1 MKILIIEDN
10 IDINNLLRDILIKEN
25 YEVRQC
31 FTAMEAL
38 LQKDLEEF
46 DLMILDLMMPVKS
59 GEEFIKE
66 IRDKSISIPI
76 IVISAKIDVDS
87 RVNVL
92 NIGADDF
99 IKKPFEKEDV
109 LARIQA
115 NIRRY
120 REFSKI
126 NSSLNYKNLKYN
138 KQMENF
144 TINGNEL
151 QLTKTELNILKLFI
165 ENQNRIFTKKNL
177 YEAVWQDNF
186 AADEDTINV
195 HISNIRNK
203 IKKFDS
209 EEYIETVWGIGYRLK
224 K

>member
-177 YEAVWQDNF
+177 YETVWQDNF

-209 EEYIETVWGIGYRLK
+209 EEYIETVWGIGYRLRK
-224 K
+224 

>member
-209 EEYIETVWGIGYRLK
+209 EEYIETVWGIGYRLRK
-224 K
+224 

>member
-165 ENQNRIFTKKNL
+165 EKQNRIFTKKNL

-209 EEYIETVWGIGYRLK
+209 GEYIETVWGLGYRLRK
-224 K
+224 

>member
-1 MKILIIEDN
+1 
-10 IDINNLLRDILIKEN
+10 
-25 YEVRQC
+25 
-31 FTAMEAL
+31 
-38 LQKDLEEF
+38 
-46 DLMILDLMMPVKS
+46 MILDLMMPVKS

-209 EEYIETVWGIGYRLK
+209 EEYIETVWGIGYRLRK
-224 K
+224 

>member
-165 ENQNRIFTKKNL
+165 EKQNRIFTKKNL

-209 EEYIETVWGIGYRLK
+209 EEYIETVWGIGYRLRK
-224 K
+224 

>member
-165 ENQNRIFTKKNL
+165 KNQNRIFTKKNL

-209 EEYIETVWGIGYRLK
+209 EEYIETVWGIGYRLRK
-224 K
+224 

>member
-165 ENQNRIFTKKNL
+165 KNQNRIFTKKNL

-209 EEYIETVWGIGYRLK
+209 EDYIETVWGIGYRLRK
-224 K
+224 

>member
-177 YEAVWQDNF
+177 YEAVWKDNF

-209 EEYIETVWGIGYRLK
+209 EEYIETVWGIGYRLRK
-224 K
+224 

>member
-177 YEAVWQDNF
+177 YEAVWKDNF

>member
-1 MKILIIEDN
+1 
-10 IDINNLLRDILIKEN
+10 
-25 YEVRQC
+25 
-31 FTAMEAL
+31 MEAL

-165 ENQNRIFTKKNL
+165 KNQNRIFTKKNL

-209 EEYIETVWGIGYRLK
+209 EEYIETVWGIGYRLRK
-224 K
+224 

>member
-177 YEAVWQDNF
+177 YESVWQDNF